1 MKSHIISLYDYRINK
16 STYIQSLADDE
27 RSFVRLLFI
36 YNYIS
41 ERREHMQEFQV
52 VITEVLQKT
61 VIVSADSK
69 EEAERRAATGWKN
82 ADYLLDADDFKEVL
96 FSVRRD

>member
-1 MKSHIISLYDYRINK
+1 
-16 STYIQSLADDE
+16 
-27 RSFVRLLFI
+27 
-36 YNYIS
+36 
-41 ERREHMQEFQV
+41 MQEFQV

-61 VIVSADSK
+61 VTVSAASK
-69 EEAERRAATGWKN
+69 EEAERIAETGWKN

>member
-1 MKSHIISLYDYRINK
+1 
-16 STYIQSLADDE
+16 
-27 RSFVRLLFI
+27 
-36 YNYIS
+36 
-41 ERREHMQEFQV
+41 MQKFEV

-61 VIVSADSK
+61 VTVSADSK
-69 EEAERRAATGWKN
+69 EEAKRIAETGWKN

>member
-1 MKSHIISLYDYRINK
+1 
-16 STYIQSLADDE
+16 
-27 RSFVRLLFI
+27 
-36 YNYIS
+36 
-41 ERREHMQEFQV
+41 MQEFQV

-69 EEAERRAATGWKN
+69 EEAERRAETGWIN